1 MRLTFLGHA
10 AVRLEIGDSDV
21 LAPGETTDL

>member
-10 AVRLEIGDSDV
+10 AVRREIGDAGG
-21 LAPGETTDL
+21 LAPGETMDL